1 MNINKY
7 FNNMMDKITEINIKI
22 ESQRIIKK

>member
-1 MNINKY
+1 MNVNKY